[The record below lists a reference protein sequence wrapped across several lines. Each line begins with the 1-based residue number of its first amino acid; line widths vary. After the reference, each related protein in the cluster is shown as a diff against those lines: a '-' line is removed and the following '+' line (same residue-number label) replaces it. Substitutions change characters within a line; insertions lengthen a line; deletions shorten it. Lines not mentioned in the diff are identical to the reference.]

1 MKSKIWKYLMPAIF
15 GVVIIG
21 LSIFTIVTDTQKE
34 SYKRRLMGYYERS
47 FQDLVTDMGSL
58 QTKLGKLKAASSDGM
73 TNLILM
79 DVWKQTGNTENSI
92 SNMPIAAS
100 QSMPFTQY
108 INRLGDYC
116 RYLSQ
121 KISRGGKIS
130 DADMQQLDL
139 LQKTSAEISSK
150 FNEVWNTG
158 YISAIEM
165 NEATY
170 YAQTASGNKKD
181 NTQNLD
187 FSNQQYPQLQ
197 YDGPFSEST
206 ENKQPLGLTGNDIT
220 REDAQKMAIQFLGQ
234 QYVKQISFSSE
245 LNGDIPCYGFDGVSD
260 DGNFTIYIT
269 KKGGSVFYYM
279 TNTRSDVNAV
289 PTDQRYAQLTDTA
302 IEYLKGKGY
311 SDTKS
316 SYAQFYNGKALINL
330 APVEKDIVLYPDLI
344 KVWVDIEKNKVLG
357 LDTHN
362 YLMSHTAR
370 NLADLIIKKDD
381 ALKKLNSRLIINNTR
396 LALIPTERQKEVVCW
411 EFTCSMDGTD
421 YIVYINAQNGNEEN
435 ILQIQHTNEGT
446 LVM

>member
-1 MKSKIWKYLMPAIF
+1 MKGKFWKYLMPAIF
-15 GVVIIG
+15 GVVIVG
-21 LSIFTIVTDTQKE
+21 LSIFAIVVDTQKE
-34 SYKRRLMGYYERS
+34 NYKRRLVGYYEKS

-58 QTKLGKLKAASSDGM
+58 QTKLGKLKAASSDSM

-79 DVWKQTGNTENSI
+79 DVWRQTGDTENSI
-92 SNMPIAAS
+92 SNMPIGAS

-121 KISRGGKIS
+121 KVSKGEKIS

-139 LQKTSAEISSK
+139 LQKTSADISSK

-158 YISAIEM
+158 YIPALEM
-165 NEATY
+165 NEAAY
-170 YAQTASGNKKD
+170 DAQTASGNKQD

-220 REDAQKMAIQFLGQ
+220 REDAQNMALKFLGQ
-234 QYVKQISFSSE
+234 EYVKQINFSGE
-245 LNGDIPCYGFDGVSD
+245 LNGDVPCYGFDGISE
-260 DGNFTIYIT
+260 DGNFTIYMT
-269 KKGGSVFYYM
+269 KKGGSVLYFM
-279 TNTRSDVNAV
+279 TNTGSEVNAV
-289 PTDQRYAQLTDTA
+289 PTDERYAQLTDIATS
-302 IEYLKGKGY
+302 YLKGKGY
-311 SDTKS
+311 MDTKP

-330 APVEKDIVLYPDLI
+330 APIEKDIVLYPDLI

-357 LDTHN
+357 LDTRN
-362 YLMSHTAR
+362 YLMSHKPR
-370 NLADLIIKKDD
+370 DLGDGIIKKDD
-381 ALKKLNSRLIINNTR
+381 ALKKLNPRLKVNNTR
-396 LALIPTERQKEVVCW
+396 LALIPTERQREIVCW
-411 EFTCSMDGTD
+411 EFTCSVDGSD
-421 YIVYINAQNGNEEN
+421 YIIYINAQNGNEEN